1 MLNPII
7 TRLKHRLLAGYYNHL
22 ALIITDEWPLP
33 QTLTDSNGL
42 AKVFTCLSPTDVI
55 ITAWCYP
62 YQFGLE

>member
-33 QTLTDSNGL
+33 QTLTDSHGL
-42 AKVFTCLSPTDVI
+42 AKVFT
-55 ITAWCYP
+55 
-62 YQFGLE
+62 